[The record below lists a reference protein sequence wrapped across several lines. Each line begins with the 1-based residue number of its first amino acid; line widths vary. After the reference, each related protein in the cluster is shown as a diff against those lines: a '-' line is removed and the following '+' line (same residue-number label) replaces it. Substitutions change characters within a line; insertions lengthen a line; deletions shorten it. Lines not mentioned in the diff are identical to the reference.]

1 MLNKKIGVFL
11 MLLLSQLAWGQE
23 NKIHWLT
30 VNELEEAVKASP
42 KKIMIDVYTQ
52 WCGPCKMMANQTFT
66 HPDVVKYMNENYHC
80 VKFDAESGDPV
91 TFKGKEYKNPD
102 YKPGGTG
109 RNSVHQLTFDLGVNA
124 YPTLIF
130 FDENLNP
137 ITPITGF
144 QSVENFELYA
154 KLFATNAYRE
164 IQSKESW
171 EQYQRNFIRTWGM
184 AAAPAPMPAAPQE
197 KKIGP
202 APLIMEIPQDTL
214 DFPYPVDVDDSPT
227 VPAQVEPLDAPEN
240 RVYEMVEEMPVFTA
254 GDIHQYIAKHVT
266 YPSDA
271 MENNI
276 QGKVYLSFVVDKTG
290 KVRDVVIL
298 RGIPGGGSLEKEAL
312 RVIKSLPNFTP
323 GKQNGKAVNVKMTIP
338 IKFQLK

>member
-1 MLNKKIGVFL
+1 MLSKKIGFIAL
-11 MLLLSQLAWGQE
+11 LLLSQISWGQD

-30 VNELEEAVKASP
+30 VSELEEAVKASP
-42 KKIMIDVYTQ
+42 RKVMIDVYTQ

-66 HPDVVKYMNENYHC
+66 HPDVVRYMNENYHC

-102 YKPGGTG
+102 FKPGAGG

-137 ITPITGF
+137 ITPVTGF

-154 KLFATNAYRE
+154 KLFGSNAYRD
-164 IQSKESW
+164 INSKESW
-171 EQYQRNFIRTWGM
+171 EQYQRNFVRTWGSATM
-184 AAAPAPMPAAPQE
+184 PAPAPAPE
-197 KKIGP
+197 KKVGP
-202 APLIMEIPQDTL
+202 SAIVIEIPNDTL
-214 DFPYPVDVDDSPT
+214 YDPYPVIQEPIETVAPPVSDD
-227 VPAQVEPLDAPEN
+227 QN
-240 RVYEMVEEMPVFTA
+240 RVLEMVEVMPVFSQ
-254 GDIHQYIAKHVT
+254 GDINQYIAKNVK
-266 YPSDA
+266 YPMDA
-271 MENNI
+271 MENGI
-276 QGKVYLSFVVDKTG
+276 EGKVYLSFVVDKTG
-290 KVRDVVIL
+290 KVTDVKIL

-312 RVIKSLPNFTP
+312 RVIKGLPIFTP
-323 GKQNGKAVNVKMTIP
+323 GKQNDQPVNVKLTIP

>member
-1 MLNKKIGVFL
+1 MLNRKIGVLL

-42 KKIMIDVYTQ
+42 KKVMIDVYTQ

-66 HPDVVKYMNENYHC
+66 HPDVVRYMNENYHC

-102 YKPGGTG
+102 FKPGAGG

-137 ITPITGF
+137 ITPVTGF

-154 KLFATNAYRE
+154 KLFGSNAYRE
-164 IQSKESW
+164 ITSKESW
-171 EQYQRNFIRTWGM
+171 EQYQRNFVRTWGM
-184 AAAPAPMPAAPQE
+184 APAPAPAAVQE
-197 KKIGP
+197 KKVGP
-202 APLIMEIPQDTL
+202 SPLLMEIPNDTL
-214 DFPYPVDVDDSPT
+214 DIPYSPMEDIPV
-227 VPAQVEPLDAPEN
+227 VPAESVMPAPEDA
-240 RVYEMVEEMPVFTA
+240 VFEMVEQMPIFTA
-254 GDIHQYIAKHVT
+254 GDINQYIAKNVK
-266 YPSDA
+266 YPTDA
-271 MENNI
+271 IENEI
-276 QGKVYLSFVVDKTG
+276 QGKVYLSFVVDKSG
-290 KVRDVVIL
+290 KVRDVIIL
-298 RGIPGGGSLEKEAL
+298 RGIRGGGSLEKEAL
-312 RVIKSLPNFTP
+312 RVIKSLPNFSP
-323 GKQNGKAVNVKMTIP
+323 GLQNGKAVNVKMTIP
-338 IKFQLK
+338 INFQLK

>member
-1 MLNKKIGVFL
+1 MLSKKIGFIA
-11 MLLLSQLAWGQE
+11 LLILSQISWGQE
-23 NKIHWLT
+23 NKIHWLK
-30 VNELEEAVKASP
+30 VSELEEAVKVSP

-66 HPDVVKYMNENYHC
+66 HPDVVRYMNENYHC

-91 TFKGKEYKNPD
+91 TFKGKEYTNPD
-102 YKPGGTG
+102 FKPGAGG

-130 FDENLNP
+130 FDENLNA

-164 IQSKESW
+164 INSKESW
-171 EQYQRNFIRTWGM
+171 EQYQRNFVRTWGGN
-184 AAAPAPMPAAPQE
+184 APAPAPAPE
-197 KKIGP
+197 KKVGP
-202 APLIMEIPQDTL
+202 SPIVIEIPLDTL
-214 DFPYPVDVDDSPT
+214 EDPYPVLQEPTQPVYPTEEIDSTPK
-227 VPAQVEPLDAPEN
+227 ED
-240 RVYEMVEEMPVFTA
+240 RVLEMVEVMPVFSQ
-254 GDIHQYIAKHVT
+254 GDINQYIFKNVK
-266 YPSDA
+266 YPMDA
-271 MENNI
+271 MENGI
-276 QGKVYLSFVVDKTG
+276 EGKVYLSFVVDKTG
-290 KVRDVVIL
+290 KVKDVKIL

-312 RVIKSLPNFTP
+312 RVIRGLPNFTP
-323 GKQNGKAVNVKMTIP
+323 GMQNGQPVNVKLTIP

>member
-1 MLNKKIGVFL
+1 MLNKKIGFVL
-11 MLLLSQLAWGQE
+11 MLLISQMTWGQE

-66 HPDVVKYMNENYHC
+66 HPDVVRYMNENYHC

-102 YKPGGTG
+102 FKPGAGG

-137 ITPITGF
+137 ITPVTGF

-154 KLFATNAYRE
+154 KLFGSNAYRE
-164 IQSKESW
+164 ITSKESW
-171 EQYQRNFIRTWGM
+171 EQYQRNFVRTWGM
-184 AAAPAPMPAAPQE
+184 APAPAPAAVQE
-197 KKIGP
+197 KKVGP
-202 APLIMEIPQDTL
+202 SPLLMEIPNDTL
-214 DFPYPVDVDDSPT
+214 DIPYPPMEDIPV
-227 VPAQVEPLDAPEN
+227 VPAESVMPAPDDA
-240 RVYEMVEEMPVFTA
+240 VFEMVEQMPIFTA
-254 GDIHQYIAKHVT
+254 GDINQYIAKNVK
-266 YPSDA
+266 YPTDA
-271 MENNI
+271 IENEI
-276 QGKVYLSFVVDKTG
+276 QGKVYLSFVVDKSG
-290 KVRDVVIL
+290 KVRDVIIL
-298 RGIPGGGSLEKEAL
+298 RGIRGGGSLEKEAL
-312 RVIKSLPNFTP
+312 RVIKSLPNFSP
-323 GKQNGKAVNVKMTIP
+323 GLQNGKAVNVKMTIP
-338 IKFQLK
+338 INFLLK

>member
-1 MLNKKIGVFL
+1 MLNRKIGVFL

-42 KKIMIDVYTQ
+42 KKVMIDVYTQ

-66 HPDVVKYMNENYHC
+66 HPDVVRYMNENYHC

-102 YKPGGTG
+102 FKPGAGG

-137 ITPITGF
+137 ITPVTGF

-154 KLFATNAYRE
+154 KLFGSNAYRE
-164 IQSKESW
+164 ITSKESW
-171 EQYQRNFIRTWGM
+171 EQYQRNFVRTWGM
-184 AAAPAPMPAAPQE
+184 APAPAAVQE
-197 KKIGP
+197 KKVGP
-202 APLIMEIPQDTL
+202 SPLLMEIPNDTL
-214 DFPYPVDVDDSPT
+214 DIPYPPMEDIPV
-227 VPAQVEPLDAPEN
+227 VPAESVMPPPEDA
-240 RVYEMVEEMPVFTA
+240 VFEMVEQMPIFTA
-254 GDIHQYIAKHVT
+254 GDINHYIAKNVK

-271 MENNI
+271 IENQI
-276 QGKVYLSFVVDKTG
+276 QGKVYLSFVVDKSG
-290 KVRDVVIL
+290 KVRDVIIL
-298 RGIPGGGSLEKEAL
+298 RGIRGGGSLEKEAL
-312 RVIKSLPNFTP
+312 RVIKSLPNFSP
-323 GKQNGKAVNVKMTIP
+323 GLQNGKAVNVKMTIP
-338 IKFQLK
+338 INFQLK